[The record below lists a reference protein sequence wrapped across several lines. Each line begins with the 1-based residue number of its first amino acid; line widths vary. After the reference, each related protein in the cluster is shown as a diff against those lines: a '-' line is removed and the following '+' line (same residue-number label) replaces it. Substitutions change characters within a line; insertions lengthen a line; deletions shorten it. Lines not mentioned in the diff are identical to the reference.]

1 MSDSVFFT
9 KITHGI
15 HLVLHQSNQGRY
27 NDRSTFHH
35 NRRQL
40 VTEGL
45 PSAGGHQH
53 KGVIPGQHIF
63 NDCFLIP
70 FKGIKTKMSL

>member
-1 MSDSVFFT
+1 MGHSVFFAE
-9 KITHGI
+9 ITHGI
-15 HLVLHQSNQGRY
+15 HLILHQSDQGGNY
-27 NDRSTFHH
+27 DRRTFHH

-40 VTEGL
+40 VTERL
-45 PSAGGHQH
+45 TSTGGHQH
-53 KGVIPGQHIF
+53 KGIIPGQHIF